1 MAIGEKLKR
10 LRKEKGV
17 SQDFVAQELHVSRQA
32 VSKWE
37 LNEALPDLDNA
48 KRLSEMFGVSIDY
61 LVKDELTC
69 DKSIQTMATCTESF
83 KAKYQKKCKKWSF
96 VILVFSFSI
105 VLFNQILHLASVP
118 MNHPIWRLSFG
129 FGAPLWK
136 FWLVILFLLL
146 IYLVLAIKIKVP
158 HK

>member
-1 MAIGEKLKR
+1 MTIGEKLKR
-10 LRKEKGV
+10 LRKEKGI

-37 LNEALPDLDNA
+37 LNEALPDLENA
-48 KRLSEMFGVSIDY
+48 KRISEMFGVSMDF
-61 LVKDELTC
+61 LVKDTPVCDANTQITASCIEEL
-69 DKSIQTMATCTESF
+69 KATYQR
-83 KAKYQKKCKKWSF
+83 KYKKWSF
-96 VILVFSFSI
+96 VIFSVSFSI
-105 VLFNQILHLASVP
+105 VLFNQILRWTSIPL
-118 MNHPIWRLSFG
+118 NHPIWRLSFG

-146 IYLVLAIKIKVP
+146 ICLALDIKTKAP